1 MDHGACIQPW
11 TMDMVLVDIEGG
23 SVKKKSSEYKMTIFL
38 FIIMGQDAN
47 NDDYV
52 DYSDD
57 DDDNDLDLLISALCT
72 HYSLFRALQ

>member
-1 MDHGACIQPW
+1 
-11 TMDMVLVDIEGG
+11 MVLVDIEGG

-57 DDDNDLDLLISALCT
+57 DDDNDLDLPISA
-72 HYSLFRALQ
+72 

>member
-1 MDHGACIQPW
+1 
-11 TMDMVLVDIEGG
+11 MVLVDIEGG

-57 DDDNDLDLLISALCT
+57 DDDNDLDV
-72 HYSLFRALQ
+72 SLVYPLFTLSRFTMMMITPVLSTVYCCPS

>member
-1 MDHGACIQPW
+1 
-11 TMDMVLVDIEGG
+11 MDMVLVDIEGD

>member
-1 MDHGACIQPW
+1 MDHGAYNHGPW
-11 TMDMVLVDIEGG
+11 TWYWLILKGKCRE
-23 SVKKKSSEYKMTIFL
+23 KSSEYKITIFL